1 MIKDNLIIKEF
12 LWEEI
17 DTILRLGDVKLVSFL
32 GLLST
37 AEESRQILDIRRGM
51 HAAAVPCEI
60 SWDSLGLEI
69 LKNLGLE
76 EGKKVLMQKSPKLP
90 KGSFSARFYR
100 EVIRQSLLH

>member
-1 MIKDNLIIKEF
+1 MLIFNNMLQKEA

-17 DTILRLGDVKLVSFL
+17 DTILQLGDVKLVSFL

-37 AEESRQILDIRRGM
+37 ADECSYMLDIRL
-51 HAAAVPCEI
+51 ATKTPTV

-76 EGKKVLMQKSPKLP
+76 EGKRVLMQKSSALP
-90 KGSFSARFYR
+90 RGSFSARFYR

>member
-37 AEESRQILDIRRGM
+37 SEDCRRMLDIRLKGRING
-51 HAAAVPCEI
+51 AI
-60 SWDSLGLEI
+60 SWDALGLEI

-76 EGKKVLMQKSPKLP
+76 EGKKVLMQKSVALP

-100 EVIRQSLLH
+100 EVIRQSLLEVL

>member
-1 MIKDNLIIKEF
+1 M
-12 LWEEI
+12 
-17 DTILRLGDVKLVSFL
+17 GDVKLVSFL

-37 AEESRQILDIRRGM
+37 AEECSEMLDVRRGLNG
-51 HAAAVPCEI
+51 PTI
-60 SWDSLGLEI
+60 SWDALGLEI

-76 EGKKVLMQKSPKLP
+76 EGKKVLMQKSGVLP